1 MTFSISGQDSG
12 KLEDDMAN
20 TGGTEIFTVYNKPP
34 FINEILSVI
43 KPETLSVRDFNRLIE
58 ESSIY
63 DVNAM
68 LTAMT
73 REMDVSGLVPN
84 LVGTCNDPQETL
96 KVLTDISHKQL
107 MSINEME
114 PEIQQEVRETLTGRD
129 FSMRAIVI
137 LDEIQKNVIADLTA
151 IRQKSPLALAVRQ
164 ASDDALRQLYKSPI
178 KIRSEIF
185 DKAIRMEE
193 RDVLEH
199 GVPRISYPRHVVDG
213 DVVEVWQYYQIPH
226 VQKVRLTGHFG
237 KLTVGQVLESITPEF
252 YIRDSRYDD
261 RYDPE
266 SPVGFLGLL
275 GKVGNALV
283 RLIITQVKRNSR
295 IKEMVLQ
302 EDAMARALYEL
313 FTRYPKA
320 D

>member
-1 MTFSISGQDSG
+1 
-12 KLEDDMAN
+12 
-20 TGGTEIFTVYNKPP
+20 
-34 FINEILSVI
+34 
-43 KPETLSVRDFNRLIE
+43 
-58 ESSIY
+58 
-63 DVNAM
+63 
-68 LTAMT
+68 
-73 REMDVSGLVPN
+73 
-84 LVGTCNDPQETL
+84 
-96 KVLTDISHKQL
+96 

>member
-1 MTFSISGQDSG
+1 MTSTAG
-12 KLEDDMAN
+12 A
-20 TGGTEIFTVYNKPP
+20 EIYTVYNKPP

-43 KPETLSVRDFNRLIE
+43 KPETLSVRDFKRLIE
-58 ESSIY
+58 ESSVY

-84 LVGTCNDPQETL
+84 LAGTCNDPQEVL
-96 KVLTDISHKQL
+96 KLLTDISHRQL
-107 MSINEME
+107 ISLAGMDKD
-114 PEIQQEVRETLTGRD
+114 IQEEVKETLTGRD

-137 LDEIQKNVIADLTA
+137 LDGIQKNVIEELTA
-151 IRQKSPLALAVRQ
+151 IRQRSPLALAVRQ
-164 ASDDALRQLYKSPI
+164 VSEEALRQLYRSPI
-178 KIRSEIF
+178 KIHSEIF
-185 DKAIRMEE
+185 DKAIRLEE

-199 GVPRISYPRHVVDG
+199 GVPRISYPRHVIDG
-213 DVVEVWQYYQIPH
+213 DVVEVWQYFQIPH
-226 VQKVRLTGHFG
+226 VQKIQLPGHFG
-237 KLTVGQVLESITPEF
+237 KLTLGQVLESITPEF

-283 RLIITQVKRNSR
+283 RMIITQVKRNSKV
-295 IKEMVLQ
+295 KEMVLQ
-302 EDAMARALYEL
+302 EDAVARALYEL